1 MSFSSHTSTQTQVFV
16 RFKAKSS
23 GISTALEQIWV
34 DVAFLV
40 SKDQLFLSYEKIQQA
55 KVTSSR
61 EMRKMSRRERS
72 SVLKNIG
79 EASEQLKW
87 IVAKI
92 EIHCNC
98 LYFLFLCFGFL
109 LFCVLCFCVYHLIAM
124 LTGRLIQAPHLLTLQ
139 TQSSTM

>member
-1 MSFSSHTSTQTQVFV
+1 MFFCSHTSTQTQVFV

-40 SKDQLFLSYEKIQQA
+40 SKGQFFLSYEKKA

-92 EIHCNC
+92 VIHCNC